1 MKTILITG
9 ASGGIGQGICKM
21 LENHPEYRVVV
32 HYFTNQKKA
41 EKIVDNIREKGIDA
55 ISYCC
60 DLRNF
65 EDCKKMFQYIR
76 KKFNSVDVLINNA
89 GIASLSQFQDIKI
102 EDWYN
107 MFDVNV
113 HGTYHITKLA
123 LEDMLDKKEGN
134 IINIASIW
142 GIVGAS
148 MESNYSATKAAII
161 GLTKSLAKEFGYSN
175 IKINAIAPGAIDTNM
190 LSEISKE
197 DLDYVVEET
206 PMGRLGKPEDIAN
219 IVEFLISDKNSF
231 MTGQII
237 SPNGGFVIV

>member
-32 HYFTNQKKA
+32 HYFTNEKKA
-41 EKIVDNIREKGIDA
+41 EKIVNNIRKKGIDA

-65 EDCKKMFQYIR
+65 DDCKKMFQYIR

-107 MFDVNV
+107 MFNVNV

-123 LEDMLDKKEGN
+123 LEDMLDKKDGN

-190 LSEISKE
+190 LSQISKE
-197 DLDYVVEET
+197 DLEYVVEET

-237 SPNGGFVIV
+237 SPNGGFIIV

>member
-123 LEDMLDKKEGN
+123 LEDMLDKKDGN

-197 DLDYVVEET
+197 DLEYVVEET